1 MPDPKTP
8 ALRAPAQIIEP
19 DKLKA
24 AAARAQEER
33 DRIHAAGK
41 HEGLRLAERY
51 RTAALIAIGF
61 IAGLGV
67 GGLATASLF
76 QTGMFS
82 ASAVADRV
90 LGRTIEAPAIPAQ
103 PLSVR
108 DPAAEYERN
117 AEAAREGCSPGQL
130 MAGRRHCP
138 PEPPSARR

>member
-41 HEGLRLAERY
+41 HEGLRLADRY
-51 RTAALIAIGF
+51 RTFGLIAMGALGGF
-61 IAGLGV
+61 VAGAWLTVSAYERGV
-67 GGLATASLF
+67 FTA
-76 QTGMFS
+76 G
-82 ASAVADRV
+82 AVADRV
-90 LGRTIEAPAIPAQ
+90 LQRTVDNQDPFSGLGAMPASDSEEAP
-103 PLSVR
+103 V
-108 DPAAEYERN
+108 
-117 AEAAREGCSPGQL
+117 GCAPGQR
-130 MAGRRHCP
+130 MQGGRRCP